1 MAALEPSEDA
11 ISTVIEVTELDPV
24 QDRDMVRQALKSN
37 NGDAQTV
44 ILNWYE
50 DRDGFR
56 QKYTN
61 KWDESMFQADRDG
74 SNYNNGISFHIESSN
89 QNDIVS
95 GATPPPDAH
104 GLTAPSRPPSR
115 TNNRS
120 PLARV
125 VDWTAVN
132 ASVGPPTAHD
142 QEDENLQ
149 RALRESAQE
158 AGISVPAQESGVIN
172 ASAPGPYFGP
182 ANRSDYDNN
191 NWAMVPATKPEVTVR
206 DYVPG
211 PSSRKRVDGAPAFL
225 VQGDTSVSEHR
236 LGGLLTILHEIPLA
250 RNSLL
255 EAGGVAASY
264 GHNSEWWRGQEILA
278 PHVLARLQAGEIT
291 LGDKSETSPVF
302 EEEIHRLMAFL
313 DSTDRSYGTVS
324 VLFNLIPFPGFG
336 PEKQFYDQ
344 FAQRNP
350 VEVQPLYSK
359 VILSQVQDGEDQ
371 NEEVSFGLLEVE
383 HAKSEFQNIK
393 TLYESIDHI
402 IWGDLL
408 AWGDPA
414 EGTKFAYFR
423 EVGEV
428 FVINMTGDLPD
439 PNSFE
444 IPEVFY
450 PERWIENRKEDALR
464 MMKSWEQ
471 TKRAI
476 SILEAAELRLYE
488 VRDEETG
495 IIHDRR
501 VLAEKATEQWEA
513 YREYL
518 ESRSRFR
525 TVAESGFDSHKHPE
539 YRSAPAQMT
548 EEEQK
553 QYERIGEVINYTKG
567 LLTDVSQKVQ
577 ALHAELDKIRAKQR
591 ILGRLLTDP
600 NVLGRA
606 KPMACNKYLL
616 RGIAT
621 SPDVVYVCKRE
632 PEQLIDLEDGPR
644 SRDQWWR
651 LAYVA
656 HDVDEPVKAEKLDF
670 AQVSAR
676 IWKDNVPPMLVY
688 ATEMAV
694 DTPIDPLPEALERF
708 VKAENKVFAQELSR
722 EEREGRE
729 EVNLG
734 SIDAMAS
741 PSKRKHRSD
750 STDSM
755 LSNRASLG
763 SDDNDFFDR
772 PFEDSGFEDH
782 GFMDHDP
789 SPAAEMAQ
797 MVQMSPTKA
806 GYSVR
811 SSDIAGF
818 GEGTKVPPPL
828 PDRPPIPPK
837 PTSLSSKPHVQG
849 APSSSEPPPYSE
861 TDTSPLPEMQEL
873 ARPPAFISSNGN
885 VNKAGTTVS
894 DMSIPDHHE

>member
-1 MAALEPSEDA
+1 M
-11 ISTVIEVTELDPV
+11 
-24 QDRDMVRQALKSN
+24 
-37 NGDAQTV
+37 
-44 ILNWYE
+44 
-50 DRDGFR
+50 
-56 QKYTN
+56 
-61 KWDESMFQADRDG
+61 
-74 SNYNNGISFHIESSN
+74 
-89 QNDIVS
+89 
-95 GATPPPDAH
+95 
-104 GLTAPSRPPSR
+104 
-115 TNNRS
+115 
-120 PLARV
+120 
-125 VDWTAVN
+125 
-132 ASVGPPTAHD
+132 GPPTAHD

-182 ANRSDYDNN
+182 ANRNDYDNN

-291 LGDKSETSPVF
+291 LADKSETSPVF

-350 VEVQPLYSK
+350 VAVQPLYSK

-414 EGTKFAYFR
+414 EGTKIAYFR
-423 EVGEV
+423 EMGEI

-450 PERWIENRKEDALR
+450 PERWLENRKEDALR

-495 IIHDRR
+495 VIHDRR

-518 ESRSRFR
+518 ESRSKFR
-525 TVAESGFDSHKHPE
+525 TVAESGFDSHKHPD
-539 YRSAPAQMT
+539 YRSAPPKMT

-577 ALHAELDKIRAKQR
+577 GNETCTLV
-591 ILGRLLTDP
+591 LLLCYFP
-600 NVLGRA
+600 G
-606 KPMACNKYLL
+606 
-616 RGIAT
+616 
-621 SPDVVYVCKRE
+621 
-632 PEQLIDLEDGPR
+632 
-644 SRDQWWR
+644 
-651 LAYVA
+651 
-656 HDVDEPVKAEKLDF
+656 
-670 AQVSAR
+670 
-676 IWKDNVPPMLVY
+676 
-688 ATEMAV
+688 
-694 DTPIDPLPEALERF
+694 
-708 VKAENKVFAQELSR
+708 
-722 EEREGRE
+722 
-729 EVNLG
+729 
-734 SIDAMAS
+734 
-741 PSKRKHRSD
+741 
-750 STDSM
+750 
-755 LSNRASLG
+755 
-763 SDDNDFFDR
+763 
-772 PFEDSGFEDH
+772 
-782 GFMDHDP
+782 
-789 SPAAEMAQ
+789 
-797 MVQMSPTKA
+797 
-806 GYSVR
+806 
-811 SSDIAGF
+811 
-818 GEGTKVPPPL
+818 
-828 PDRPPIPPK
+828 
-837 PTSLSSKPHVQG
+837 
-849 APSSSEPPPYSE
+849 
-861 TDTSPLPEMQEL
+861 
-873 ARPPAFISSNGN
+873 
-885 VNKAGTTVS
+885 
-894 DMSIPDHHE
+894 